1 MCCLS
6 VDREVDREVLGSGAL
21 ERSLNCLRQSVW
33 AGRWAELGGGRVC
46 VRGVGHRWPRNR
58 CGGASEEAG
67 APASRVPAETTAY
80 PAWPGRPLVRAPAP
94 CAGPRECRHLRDTAA
109 HKHAHAAGSGPTFNF
124 PVRPQSPRRREDP
137 GCAPRTE
144 EVRVAP
150 EAGARLALPEQPR
163 EPPHLEQLR
172 GGGGLT
178 ARRTGSPAPP
188 GPFLP
193 EGATVSDRVQALG
206 GCQRG

>member
-1 MCCLS
+1 MW
-6 VDREVDREVLGSGAL
+6 GI
-21 ERSLNCLRQSVW
+21 
-33 AGRWAELGGGRVC
+33 GGPETDVE
-46 VRGVGHRWPRNR
+46 
-58 CGGASEEAG
+58 GGSEEAG
-67 APASRVPAETTAY
+67 APANRVPAETTAY

-109 HKHAHAAGSGPTFNF
+109 HKHAHAASSGPTFNF
-124 PVRPQSPRRREDP
+124 PARPQSPRGREDR
-137 GCAPRTE
+137 GCAPRTG
-144 EVRVAP
+144 EVRVAR

-163 EPPHLEQLR
+163 EPRHLERAQSGHLR
-172 GGGGLT
+172 SAGPRASRGGGLT

-193 EGATVSDRVQALG
+193 NGATVSDRVQGLG